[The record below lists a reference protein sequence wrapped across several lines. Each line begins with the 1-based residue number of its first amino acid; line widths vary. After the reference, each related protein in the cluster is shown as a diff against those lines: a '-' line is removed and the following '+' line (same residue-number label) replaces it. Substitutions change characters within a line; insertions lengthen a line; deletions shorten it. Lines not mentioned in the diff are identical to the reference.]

1 MRTNKIG
8 KNGICQLY
16 IGVYTES
23 DEQSVYCTVNAAATY
38 CGKLDNY
45 RELRAIISSSRSRT
59 RTEQSLFVAVYTANS
74 FALVAN
80 IYE

>member
-1 MRTNKIG
+1 MRTNKIR

-16 IGVYTES
+16 IGVYTAS
-23 DEQSVYCTVNAAATY
+23 DVQSLGCTVNAAATY

-45 RELRAIISSSRSRT
+45 RELRAIISSSRT
-59 RTEQSLFVAVYTANS
+59 RTEQSLFVAVYTAHS